1 VSEPGRRA
9 REETSPGA
17 RRERARLVSNRSAR
31 YRAVVRTV
39 AWRNLHSVIRAPAL
53 LLPMLAFPLFFYM
66 AFAGGLSAVG
76 SLPGFDY
83 YNYDAFQFVFV
94 LLQSAAFGG
103 VFIGFSIGADFDSG
117 FTRRLLLAARDRSA
131 VIAGF
136 GVAAMI
142 RAAFV
147 WIVVFGIA
155 LATGMEIGGNG
166 LDLFGLIGLAL
177 VVNVAAF
184 LFAAGM
190 MTRLRTLQAA
200 PAMQLPLFMILMTA
214 PVYVPRNLLEGWI
227 SSVAQVNPFTAI
239 VESGRSLMAGDPFH
253 VLLAFAAAA
262 GLAALLSVF
271 ALRGLRK
278 AEAAG

>member
-1 VSEPGRRA
+1 VTPRA
-9 REETSPGA
+9 RY
-17 RRERARLVSNRSAR
+17 L
-31 YRAVVRTV
+31 AVVRTV

-53 LLPMLAFPLFFYM
+53 LLPPLVFPLFFYM
-66 AFAGGLSAVG
+66 AFAGGLSTVG
-76 SLPGFDY
+76 DLPGFDY

-103 VFIGFSIGADFDSG
+103 VFIGFAIGADFDSG
-117 FTRRLLLAARDRSA
+117 FTRRLFLAARNRSA

-136 GVAAMI
+136 GVSGFI
-142 RAAFV
+142 RAIFV
-147 WIVVFGIA
+147 WVVVFGIA
-155 LATGMEIGGNG
+155 LATGMKVGGDG
-166 LDLFGLIGLAL
+166 VDLAGLIGLAV

-214 PVYVPRNLLEGWI
+214 PVYVPRALLQGWI
-227 SSVAQVNPFTAI
+227 ATVTKVNPMTAI
-239 VESGRSLMAGDPFH
+239 LEAGRGLMAGGPFH
-253 VLLAFAAAA
+253 VLLAFAAAT
-262 GLAALLSVF
+262 GLALLLSVF
-271 ALRGLRK
+271 AVRGLRK

>member
-1 VSEPGRRA
+1 MSESGRRA
-9 REETSPGA
+9 GEGTSPGV
-17 RRERARLVSNRSAR
+17 RQERARLVSNRRAR
-31 YRAVVRTV
+31 YWAVVRTV
-39 AWRNLHSVIRAPAL
+39 AWRNLHSVVRAPAL

-117 FTRRLLLAARDRSA
+117 FTRRLMLAARDRSA

-136 GVAAMI
+136 GVAAI
-142 RAAFV
+142 VRSVLV
-147 WIVVFGIA
+147 WVVVFAIA
-155 LATGMEIGGNG
+155 LATGMEVGGNG
-166 LDLFGLIGLAL
+166 IDLAGLVGLAL

-184 LFAAGM
+184 LFAAGV
-190 MTRLRTLQAA
+190 MTRMRTLQAA

-227 SSVAQVNPFTAI
+227 STVSTVNPMTAI
-239 VESGRSLMAGDPFH
+239 IEAGRSLMAGDPFH

-262 GLAALLSVF
+262 GLAMLLTLF
-271 ALRGLRK
+271 AARGLRK

>member
-1 VSEPGRRA
+1 VAEPPLGG
-9 REETSPGA
+9 P
-17 RRERARLVSNRSAR
+17 V
-31 YRAVVRTV
+31 
-39 AWRNLHSVIRAPAL
+39 PAL
-53 LLPMLAFPLFFYM
+53 LLPSLAFPLFFYM
-66 AFAGGLSAVG
+66 AFAGGLSTVG
-76 SLPGFDY
+76 GLPGFNY

-136 GVAAMI
+136 GVAAII
-142 RAAFV
+142 RTVFV
-147 WIVVFGIA
+147 WIVVFAIA
-155 LATGMEIGGNG
+155 LATGMEVAADGI
-166 LDLFGLIGLAL
+166 DLVGLIGLAL
-177 VVNVAAF
+177 IVNVAAF
-184 LFAAGM
+184 LFSAGV

-227 SSVAQVNPFTAI
+227 SSVSEVNPMTAI
-239 VESGRSLMAGDPFH
+239 IEAGRSLMAGDPFH

-262 GLAALLSVF
+262 GFAVLLTAF
-271 ALRGLRK
+271 AFRGLRK

>member
-1 VSEPGRRA
+1 MTRRA
-9 REETSPGA
+9 RY
-17 RRERARLVSNRSAR
+17 L
-31 YRAVVRTV
+31 AVVRTV

-117 FTRRLLLAARDRSA
+117 FTRRLLLAAHDRSA
-131 VIAGF
+131 VIVGF
-136 GVAAMI
+136 GVAALI

-147 WIVVFGIA
+147 WAVVFGIA
-155 LATGMEIGGNG
+155 LATGMEVGGDG
-166 LDLFGLIGLAL
+166 IELAGLIGLA
-177 VVNVAAF
+177 VIVNVAAF

-214 PVYVPRNLLEGWI
+214 PIYVPRNLLEGWI

-239 VESGRSLMAGDPFH
+239 VEAGRSLMAGDPFH

-262 GLAALLSVF
+262 GFAALLSIF
-271 ALRGLRK
+271 AIRGLRK

>member
-1 VSEPGRRA
+1 VSRR
-9 REETSPGA
+9 
-17 RRERARLVSNRSAR
+17 RRYLS
-31 YRAVVRTV
+31 VVRTV

-53 LLPMLAFPLFFYM
+53 LLPPIAFPLFFYM

-76 SLPGFDY
+76 GLPGFNY

-117 FTRRLLLAARDRSA
+117 FTRRLLLAAHDRSA

-136 GVAAMI
+136 GVAGFV
-142 RAAFV
+142 RAVFV
-147 WIVVFGIA
+147 WAVVFGVA
-155 LATGMEIGGNG
+155 LATGMKVGGDG
-166 LDLFGLIGLAL
+166 IELSGLIGLGI

-184 LFAAGM
+184 LFAAGV

-200 PAMQLPLFMILMTA
+200 PAMQLPLFLILMTA
-214 PVYVPRNLLEGWI
+214 PIYVPRPLLEGWI
-227 SSVAQVNPFTAI
+227 ATVSKVNPMTAI
-239 VESGRSLMAGDPFH
+239 LEAGRSLMAGDPFH
-253 VLLAFAAAA
+253 VLLAFVAAA
-262 GLAALLSVF
+262 GFAALLSVF